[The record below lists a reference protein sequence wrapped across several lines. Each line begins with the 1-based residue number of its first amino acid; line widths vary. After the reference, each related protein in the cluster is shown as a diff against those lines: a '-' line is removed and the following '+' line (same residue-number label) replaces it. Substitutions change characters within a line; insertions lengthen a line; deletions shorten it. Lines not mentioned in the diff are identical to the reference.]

1 MASNEPDSNPFG
13 IRKRVTFL
21 DGAEAQVLEPR
32 TGVSKKPGSNPVGVR
47 RTKTYQYR
55 LGQVAQVTSG
65 SRTCKTRALGYM

>member
-55 LGQVAQVTSG
+55 LG
-65 SRTCKTRALGYM
+65 